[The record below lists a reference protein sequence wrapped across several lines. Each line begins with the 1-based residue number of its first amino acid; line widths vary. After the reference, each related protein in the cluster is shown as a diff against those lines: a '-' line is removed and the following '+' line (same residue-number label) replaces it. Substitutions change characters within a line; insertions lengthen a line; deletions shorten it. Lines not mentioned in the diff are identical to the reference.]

1 MVGAGEKMGDL
12 VFQSFEDLLTWA
24 KVKLPQGRFG
34 FVVDGHSF
42 LEFFTLLTLNCLQ
55 LLNIMQRKLV
65 TPPTMK

>member
-1 MVGAGEKMGDL
+1 MGDL

-42 LEFFTLLTLNCLQ
+42 LEFFTLSGHIDSELSAAAKYNAE
-55 LLNIMQRKLV
+55 KLV
-65 TPPTMK
+65 MLPTMK